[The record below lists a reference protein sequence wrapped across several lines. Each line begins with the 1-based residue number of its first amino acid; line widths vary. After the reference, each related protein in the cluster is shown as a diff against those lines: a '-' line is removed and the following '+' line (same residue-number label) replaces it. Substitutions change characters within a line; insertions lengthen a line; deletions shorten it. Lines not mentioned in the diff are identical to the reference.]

1 MAMTRH
7 LRLAAALAAALL
19 ATACTVYK
27 FKDLD
32 GPALA
37 KSKKG
42 TIMQVRTADE
52 TIEFSPSDPP
62 AVKDGAVVGGVHM
75 SYIIDP
81 ADIVELSPE
90 KKAARVVLKDGTRFL
105 VTSSGA
111 EGDVIRCEAV
121 KPVSIPLDEIVRAQ
135 VRTVNTGASVFNTF
149 AGVLLVAGALAL
161 DFALDAD
168 DDMFDPTES
177 FTVDLALS
185 FIDSAPDL
193 MGEAPGRPS
202 NKAILGMMDASNV
215 AGEKEFWA
223 VEWAPVEARP
233 DADGRLRV
241 TLDNTTTVARGVD
254 EAKLVVVDHPAGAAV
269 APDILGAVRSYAAPV
284 PPESATD
291 ASGADIRELVAA
303 RDGNCWRTAGGDPA
317 PGAKGLARDEIA
329 LSFPRPK
336 GARRARLIVGVSN
349 TAWRSEFARE
359 VLARTVASPPAPQA
373 APAGKPPKA
382 LRPADF
388 ASPSGYKSWEFTT
401 LRVRV
406 MTVLGW
412 QTGQVLFAVGPRP
425 AEDMIYDID
434 LSDIP
439 GDKVLL
445 RLSPPAGYWLIDHLA
460 LDFGRDAALEAAE
473 IAPEAVDGPD
483 AADVLKALAGEDATT
498 FVLYP
503 ADPPSGL
510 AFTLPPPK
518 DGMERTVFLRT
529 VSCYEMRPPKADEK
543 KIGTGEGGHAH
554 PRFE

>member
-1 MAMTRH
+1 MI
-7 LRLAAALAAALL
+7 L
-19 ATACTVYK
+19 
-27 FKDLD
+27 
-32 GPALA
+32 
-37 KSKKG
+37 
-42 TIMQVRTADE
+42 
-52 TIEFSPSDPP
+52 
-62 AVKDGAVVGGVHM
+62 
-75 SYIIDP
+75 
-81 ADIVELSPE
+81 
-90 KKAARVVLKDGTRFL
+90 
-105 VTSSGA
+105 
-111 EGDVIRCEAV
+111 CEAV

-168 DDMFDPTES
+168 DDEFDPTDS

-202 NKAILGMMDASNV
+202 NKAILGMMDAFERRRRERV
-215 AGEKEFWA
+215 LGRGMGARRGPAGRGRQA
-223 VEWAPVEARP
+223 ARHARQHLDRARAASTRPSSSSSTIRRARP
-233 DADGRLRV
+233 SHRTSSAPC
-241 TLDNTTTVARGVD
+241 ARMPPPSRPR
-254 EAKLVVVDHPAGAAV
+254 ARPTGAE
-269 APDILGAVRSYAAPV
+269 R
-284 PPESATD
+284 
-291 ASGADIRELVAA
+291 DIRELVAA
-303 RDGNCWRTAGGDPA
+303 RDGICWRTAGGDPA
-317 PGAKGLARDEIA
+317 PGEKGLVRDEIS
-329 LSFPRPK
+329 LTFPRPK

-359 VLARTVASPPAPQA
+359 VLARTVPSLPAPQA

-439 GDKVLL
+439 GDKVRL

-460 LDFGRDAALEAAE
+460 LDFGRDAALETAE

-483 AADVLKALAGEDATT
+483 AAEVLKALAGEDATT

-510 AFTLPPPK
+510 TFTLPPPK
-518 DGMERTVFLRT
+518 EGMERTVFLRT
-529 VSCYEMRPPKADEK
+529 VSCYEMPPKAGPK
-543 KIGTGEGGHAH
+543 TGSRGTKGPGGLFSSGAKIPEIL
-554 PRFE
+554 

>member
-1 MAMTRH
+1 MTKH

-42 TIMQVRTADE
+42 VILQVQTADD
-52 TIEFSPSDPP
+52 TVGFSPNDPP
-62 AVKDGAVVGGVHM
+62 VVKDGAVVGSVHM
-75 SYIIDP
+75 TYSVDP
-81 ADIVELSPE
+81 QDIVELSPE

-111 EGDVIRCEAV
+111 DGEVIRCEAV

-135 VRTVNTGASVFNTF
+135 VRTVNSGASALNTL

-168 DDMFDPTES
+168 EDIFDPTES

-193 MGEAPGRPS
+193 AGEGPGRPS

-241 TLDNTTTVARGVD
+241 TLDNTSAVARGVD

-269 APDILGAVRSYAAPV
+269 APDILGAVRSYAVPV

-291 ASGADIRELVAA
+291 TSGADIRELVAA
-303 RDGNCWRTAGGDPA
+303 KDGTCWRTAGGDPA
-317 PGAKGLARDEIA
+317 PGGKGLARDEI
-329 LSFPRPK
+329 SFTFPRPK
-336 GARRARLIVGVSN
+336 GVRRARLIVGVSN

-359 VLARTVASPPAPQA
+359 VLARSVPSLPAPQA
-373 APAGKPPKA
+373 APAKKPPKA

-439 GDKVLL
+439 GNKVQIK
-445 RLSPPAGYWLIDHLA
+445 LSPPAGYWLIDHLA
-460 LDFGRDAALEAAE
+460 LDFGRDAALDKAE
-473 IAPEAVDGPD
+473 IAPGAVDGPD
-483 AADVLKALAGEDATT
+483 SAEVLKALAGEDATT

-503 ADPPSGL
+503 GDPPSEL
-510 AFTLPPPK
+510 TFTLPPLK
-518 DGMERTVFLRT
+518 EGLERAVFLRT
-529 VSCYEMRPPKADEK
+529 VSCYEMRPPN
-543 KIGTGEGGHAH
+543 IQN
-554 PRFE
+554 R